1 MSGCVCKISVPSR
14 ESLAEPVQGEE
25 GGEGQVGDG
34 EPLMPNLKLLI
45 NFTESS
51 ISSTGISSGTHNF
64 SSLALCYSAIT
75 GHQKRPPD

>member
-14 ESLAEPVQGEE
+14 ESLAELVQGEE

-45 NFTESS
+45 NFTERVVD
-51 ISSTGISSGTHNF
+51 IFHRHIF
-64 SSLALCYSAIT
+64 RRA
-75 GHQKRPPD
+75 